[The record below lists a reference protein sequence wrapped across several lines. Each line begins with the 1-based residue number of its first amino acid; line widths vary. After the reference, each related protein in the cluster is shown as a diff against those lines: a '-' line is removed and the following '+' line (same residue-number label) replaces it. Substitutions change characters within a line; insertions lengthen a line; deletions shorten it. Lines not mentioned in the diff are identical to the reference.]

1 MILYTFIGIISMQNL
16 LLIFRFLI
24 RPTLYTSD
32 LTDTSVSFKWVL
44 IIILALLEA
53 ISTAGTFLDT
63 SFPII
68 IYEII
73 VWSSFSFGVI
83 VWSCMRLWRARTTFF
98 DTLFLISCASLL
110 FLPITLLAYFPDPLV
125 QLLYHYLPS
134 LQIIINFIVF
144 IIMVVFMY
152 FYIRIC
158 TISLSITSGLSKKK
172 TFVSFLLA
180 TVLCSI
186 LEFIFMPL
194 S

>member
-1 MILYTFIGIISMQNL
+1 MQNL

-73 VWSSFSFGVI
+73 V
-83 VWSCMRLWRARTTFF
+83 
-98 DTLFLISCASLL
+98 
-110 FLPITLLAYFPDPLV
+110 
-125 QLLYHYLPS
+125 
-134 LQIIINFIVF
+134 
-144 IIMVVFMY
+144 
-152 FYIRIC
+152 
-158 TISLSITSGLSKKK
+158 
-172 TFVSFLLA
+172 
-180 TVLCSI
+180 
-186 LEFIFMPL
+186 
-194 S
+194 